1 MNILISGG
9 TGFIGSHI
17 VNHFEQ
23 QGHKLLIL
31 TRGST
36 RKDGQ
41 REYIQWLT
49 DQKDEVD
56 YLSERK
62 VDVVINLAGDPIDQG
77 RWSSEKKER
86 ILNSRI
92 NATKRMIEIV
102 NHLEEKPEV
111 FIQGSAIGYY
121 GYSEEEKFTDR
132 SLSLINSFPSE
143 VCDVWENTLHHLN
156 HSDIRK
162 VIARIGIVLHPRE
175 GALAK
180 LLIPYRLWAGGKVA
194 SGSQYVSW
202 IHLEDL
208 VSIIDYLIADRTI
221 SGPVNVTA
229 PHPVTMDEF
238 GRTIASII
246 SRPYWFPLTEWMLK
260 VAFGEK
266 SIILMKGSKVLPER
280 LLNSSFTFNYPTVRK
295 ALSNLLE

>member
-9 TGFIGSHI
+9 TGFIGRQI
-17 VNHFEQ
+17 VNHFEEK
-23 QGHKLLIL
+23 GHKLFIL

-36 RKDGQ
+36 RKEGQ
-41 REYIQWLT
+41 TEYIQWLS
-49 DQKDEVD
+49 DQKNEID
-56 YLSERK
+56 YLSNQK

-86 ILNSRI
+86 ILYSRI

-102 NHLEEKPEV
+102 NHLDDKPEV

-121 GYSEEEKFTDR
+121 GYSENEEFTDR

-156 HSDIRK
+156 HPGIRK

-175 GALAK
+175 GALSK

-202 IHLEDL
+202 IHFEDL
-208 VSIIDYLIADRTI
+208 VRIIDYLIDDHTI
-221 SGPVNVTA
+221 SGPVNLTS
-229 PHPVTMDEF
+229 PHPVTMDEL
-238 GRTIASII
+238 GRTIASVT
-246 SRPYWFPLTEWMLK
+246 SRPYWFPLTEGMLK
-260 VAFGEK
+260 VALGEK
-266 SIILMKGSKVLPER
+266 SIIVIEGSKVLPER
-280 LLNSSFTFNYPTVRK
+280 LLHSTFSFKYPTTRK